1 MDRIT
6 HRRPAPARLRNPLAW
21 PEKKLA
27 RQRGTAESAFP
38 HEAVHSLR
46 LEVGHDIVTTVSDTT
61 ACPGGPPAAHV
72 GRTYAEE
79 LAKALGQS
87 VIIDNK
93 GGAGGLLGTA
103 EGARAPADGYTL
115 LLTSQGATVFNMGL
129 YKTPGYDPL
138 KDQTPVITTGFLTNV
153 MVVAAS
159 NPANTAADVIAQVR
173 AKPDQLTCGSS
184 GVGSSLHMS
193 GVILEQRTGIKL
205 QHVPYRGAP
214 AAVLAVINGEVT
226 MGFFNAPTVVGQ
238 IKAGK
243 LKALAVTTKD
253 RSVTMPEVPTMME
266 TGIADYVVATWLG
279 FAVPANTPAPIVAR
293 LNTELGRIG
302 QIPQVKEK
310 LLVQGFEVLPPNS
323 PEAARKLIV
332 DDQALW
338 LPIIKQSGATAEQAY
353 LTPSSST
360 SKISVALGGMT
371 PPAPRAP

>member
-1 MDRIT
+1 MIPPRQTSI
-6 HRRPAPARLRNPLAW
+6 RRRALAGFLLLASPLLTSTAGWAADW
-21 PEKKLA
+21 PE
-27 RQRGTAESAFP
+27 RTIRM
-38 HEAVHSLR
+38 
-46 LEVGHDIVTTVSDTT
+46 IVPFAAGSGADT
-61 ACPGGPPAAHV
+61 V

-87 VIIDNK
+87 VIVDNK

-138 KDQTPVITTGFLTNV
+138 KDLSPVITTGILTNV

-159 NPANTAADVIAQVR
+159 NPANTVADVIAEAR
-173 AKPDQLTCGSS
+173 AKPDQLTYGSS

-226 MGFFNAPTVVGQ
+226 MGFFNAPTVAGQ

-253 RSVTMPEVPTMME
+253 RSVIMPEVPTMME

-279 FAVPANTPAPIVAR
+279 FAVPVNTPAPIVAR
-293 LNTELGRIG
+293 LNTELSRIG
-302 QIPQVKEK
+302 QMPQVKEK

-323 PEAARKLIV
+323 PEAARKLIE
-332 DDQALW
+332 DDQAVW
-338 LPIIKQSGATAEQAY
+338 LPIIKQSGAKAE
-353 LTPSSST
+353 
-360 SKISVALGGMT
+360 
-371 PPAPRAP
+371 

>member
-1 MDRIT
+1 MIPSRQTPI
-6 HRRPAPARLRNPLAW
+6 RRRALAGFLLLASPLLTSTAGWAADW
-21 PEKKLA
+21 PE
-27 RQRGTAESAFP
+27 RTIRM
-38 HEAVHSLR
+38 
-46 LEVGHDIVTTVSDTT
+46 IVPFAAGSGADT
-61 ACPGGPPAAHV
+61 V

-87 VIIDNK
+87 VIVDNK

-138 KDQTPVITTGFLTNV
+138 KDLSPVITTGILTNV

-159 NPANTAADVIAQVR
+159 NPANTVADVIAQAR
-173 AKPDQLTCGSS
+173 AKPDLLTYGSS

-253 RSVTMPEVPTMME
+253 RSVIMPEVPTMME

-279 FAVPANTPAPIVAR
+279 FAVPVNTPAPIVTR

-302 QIPQVKEK
+302 QMPQVKEK

-323 PEAARKLIV
+323 PEAARKLIE
-332 DDQALW
+332 DDQAVW
-338 LPIIKQSGATAEQAY
+338 LPIIKQSGAKAE
-353 LTPSSST
+353 
-360 SKISVALGGMT
+360 
-371 PPAPRAP
+371 